1 VQDTDVTEELRPILN
16 SLDKFYAENDGRCTV
31 EDVGNILFSG
41 QIKDKD
47 LPVLKDAVVQLH
59 RVNGS
64 ETVQNLLET
73 IKTKRI
79 CQDISGAAFD
89 AWRGYKSVSD
99 VLSLAEQ
106 LRNPQIKAT
115 EFVTDDIHEILN
127 DTVRKPGLRWRL
139 GVLNRSLGSLRKG
152 DFGFVFAR
160 PETGKTTFL
169 ASEVSFMASQVSSN
183 SGPILWF
190 NNEEQGKKVKLRCY
204 QAALGATL
212 QQIMRDPDKAKKI
225 YTEKTHGKIKIFD
238 SSSTARREVE
248 AICAAESPSL
258 IIFDQID
265 KVKGFS
271 EDRGDLVMGAIY
283 QWARELAKTYAPV
296 IGVCQADGSA
306 EGEQWLHMGHVSNAK
321 TAKQAEADFI
331 LGIGKQ
337 NQAGFDFVRYINI
350 SKNKLT
356 GDEDSDANAR
366 HARWEVLI
374 KPETARYEDMS

>member
-190 NNEEQGKKVKLRCY
+190 NNEEQGKKVKLR
-204 QAALGATL
+204 
-212 QQIMRDPDKAKKI
+212 
-225 YTEKTHGKIKIFD
+225 
-238 SSSTARREVE
+238 
-248 AICAAESPSL
+248 
-258 IIFDQID
+258 
-265 KVKGFS
+265 
-271 EDRGDLVMGAIY
+271 
-283 QWARELAKTYAPV
+283 WAQPYSR
-296 IGVCQADGSA
+296 S
-306 EGEQWLHMGHVSNAK
+306 
-321 TAKQAEADFI
+321 
-331 LGIGKQ
+331 
-337 NQAGFDFVRYINI
+337 
-350 SKNKLT
+350 
-356 GDEDSDANAR
+356 
-366 HARWEVLI
+366 
-374 KPETARYEDMS
+374 